1 MRLQFRF
8 SRVHRNAYLPV
19 KLFIVSRLTYL
30 ECTRCGEHY
39 PADRPQTVCT
49 KDGGILYARY
59 DLPGIRKT
67 FTPASL
73 LPLAPTMWRYAAVLP
88 EAAPISLGEGFTPM
102 LRSRDYRNV
111 FIKDEGL
118 NPTGSFKARGLS
130 AAVTMAR
137 HFGLKKLAIPSAGN
151 AAGALAAYVAAASLE
166 AHIFMPKDV
175 PIANRIECDYYG
187 AHVTLVDGLI
197 SDCARRVAELKEK
210 PAWQKEGWFDVSTTK
225 EPYRVEGKKT
235 MGYEVAE
242 QLKWKL
248 PQGVIYPT
256 GGGVGLLGMWKA
268 FEEMEELGLIGPE
281 RPKMISV
288 QAAGC
293 APIVKAWDEGKATAE
308 MWVNASTV
316 AAGLRV
322 PKPYGDYL
330 ILEILKK
337 SGGVALAVTDAE
349 ILDATRHWAKVEG
362 VFAAPEG
369 AASLA
374 AYRKLLANKFFN
386 EDDTVVLFN
395 TGTGLKYLDVLDT
408 SRVARAP
415 SPASRPIAGIIGPY

>member
-1 MRLQFRF
+1 
-8 SRVHRNAYLPV
+8 VP
-19 KLFIVSRLTYL
+19 RLTHL

-39 PADRPQTVCT
+39 PADRPQSVCP

-59 DLPGIRKT
+59 DLAAIKKT

-73 LPLAPTMWRYAAVLP
+73 LPLAPTMWRYDAVLP
-88 EAAPISLGEGFTPM
+88 EARPVTLGEGFTPM
-102 LRSRDYRNV
+102 LRSREYPNV

-151 AAGALAAYVAAASLE
+151 AASALAAYVAAAGDGME

-175 PIANRIECDYYG
+175 PMANRIECHYYG

-197 SDCARRVAELKEK
+197 SDCAKKVAELKGGEFWEK
-210 PAWQKEGWFDVSTTK
+210 DGWFDVSTTK

-242 QLKWKL
+242 QLGWKL
-248 PQGVIYPT
+248 PQGIIYPT

-268 FEEMEELGLIGPE
+268 FDEMEKLGFIGPE
-281 RPKMISV
+281 RPNMISA
-288 QAAGC
+288 QSAGC
-293 APIVKAWDEGKATAE
+293 APIVKAWDEGRAASE
-308 MWVNASTV
+308 MWPNAATM

-330 ILEILKK
+330 ILDILKK
-337 SGGVALAVTDAE
+337 SGGLAISATDAE
-349 ILDATRHWAKVEG
+349 ILSATRHWAKTEG
-362 VFAAPEG
+362 IFAAPEG
-369 AASLA
+369 AASLV
-374 AYRKLLANKFFN
+374 AYQKLLASGFFAP
-386 EDDTVVLFN
+386 DDTVVLFN
-395 TGTGLKYLDVLDT
+395 TGSGLKYLDVLDT
-408 SRVARAP
+408 KDADVEQAPAPRA
-415 SPASRPIAGIIGPY
+415 IAGIIGPY

>member
-1 MRLQFRF
+1 M
-8 SRVHRNAYLPV
+8 
-19 KLFIVSRLTYL
+19 SRLTHL

-39 PADRPQTVCT
+39 PADRPQTVCP

-59 DLPGIRKT
+59 DLATIKKSFSR
-67 FTPASL
+67 ASL
-73 LPLAPTMWRYAAVLP
+73 LPLAPTMWRYDAVLP
-88 EAAPISLGEGFTPM
+88 DATPVSLGEGFTPM
-102 LRSRDYRNV
+102 LRSREYSNV

-151 AAGALAAYVAAASLE
+151 AAGALAAYAAAASIE

-175 PIANRIECDYYG
+175 PMANRIECDYYG
-187 AHVTLVDGLI
+187 ANVTLVDGLI
-197 SDCARRVAELKEK
+197 SDCARKIAELKEK
-210 PAWQKEGWFDVSTTK
+210 PAWSQEGWFDVSTTK

-242 QLKWKL
+242 QLGWKL
-248 PQGVIYPT
+248 PQGIIYPT

-268 FEEMEELGLIGPE
+268 FDEMEQLGFIGPE
-281 RPKMISV
+281 RPNMISV
-288 QAAGC
+288 QSSGC
-293 APIVKAWDEGKATAE
+293 APIVKAWDEGRATAE
-308 MWVNASTV
+308 VWTNAATI

-330 ILEILKK
+330 ILDILKK
-337 SGGVALAVTDAE
+337 SGGLALAATDVE
-349 ILDATRHWAKVEG
+349 ILDATRHWAKIEG
-362 VFAAPEG
+362 IFAAPEG
-369 AASLA
+369 AASLV
-374 AYRKLLANKFFN
+374 AYQKLLASEFFTA
-386 EDDTVVLFN
+386 DDTVVLFN
-395 TGTGLKYLDVLDT
+395 TGTGLKYLDALDT
-408 SRVARAP
+408 KSVARAP